1 MKKRILAMALS
12 LAMVFTML
20 PAIPARA
27 AESGLGTNLALTA
40 KASSVRENTPAASV
54 NDGKLATG
62 DPATSWNSWNGNES
76 DYPMP
81 ITLTWDSA
89 QTLASMRVMWW
100 SDGGGVTWP
109 SNAKVQYLDGS
120 EWKDIADAGIEH
132 GGYNGADGVWNIVNF
147 GNTVTTTSLR
157 MLVGRNVQGT
167 TGVGISEWEV
177 YGTPLKE
184 SISDVKIAGS
194 SKLMVGEKQQYDG
207 TTVPGTLAESAS
219 YGWSVEPANI
229 AEIDGAA
236 NKATVSVKGLKYG
249 DATLKLKATHEGVS
263 KETSLALR
271 VRAEGIQS
279 IDIYKTSTAA
289 GVAPIL
295 PDSVVANGLEFDD
308 PTPDLMAKNYNL
320 AEEFNASLVPVV
332 WDEVPAAK
340 YAAEK
345 AGTSFTVKGI
355 VNYDDRKYVATAV
368 VTVREAVEAP
378 ESNSSVTFE
387 NVQLNDTFWAP
398 KQQTNAINS
407 LNKAILEI
415 GKPSGGEPNYDNA
428 IKKLNGEKNY
438 GSFSGYVFQ
447 DSDIYKSIEAI
458 SYTLSATQ
466 NDTSAAMTAQRKV
479 LEDTLERWIGKIEK
493 VQYADGYID
502 TFFTL
507 RSQSS
512 SGGGSP
518 GTHRWRN
525 FANHEMYNAGHFLE
539 GVVAYT
545 RYREGIGKPDYRLYV
560 AGKRFADHIV
570 MMFGPNGKRHEVP
583 GHEEIEL
590 AMVKFGKLVEEYEG
604 KGTAQDYYDT
614 IKVLIDRRGESASLR
629 ESGYKGNEYSQ
640 DRTPFKDET
649 NAVGHSVRAGYFYT
663 GVTDIATMLPDGNA
677 DRDDYLNSLDT
688 IWNSVTERKTYI
700 TGAVG
705 AATATSS
712 SEGFGADYDLPP
724 AQSYAEICAAIAVA
738 NWNQRMNLLH
748 EDGKY
753 ADMVEKNLYNS
764 ILVGTNL
771 DGNRFY
777 YSTQLRVN
785 GGNGRSE
792 WFGCACCP
800 PNLMRTIA
808 AASGYMYNVHG
819 DDVFVNMYAGSEGK
833 VHVGGTEVGLTQ
845 TTNYPWEG
853 TVDLAVSPAAAKA
866 FTLKIRIPGWVNE
879 QQNKNVTIKVGQEE
893 VTAPAEKGY
902 VAITRTWNKGDVVH
916 IDMPMEIRKTESDP
930 NVVPTQGQIALQRGP
945 IVYCMEKAGNA
956 QLNPEIAN
964 FDPLN
969 FVIPRDAELTA
980 TYNENLLKGVVE
992 ITGNVKY
999 QNGSSLIDAK
1009 LQAVPYYAWNN
1020 RSDDADYTE
1029 GTIKNRSTKM
1039 LIWTT
1044 AANASGSQDPDDDK
1058 EPEVP
1063 YVPVPQLRHF
1073 ATPSVSYV
1081 GWGAGAD
1088 RFADDEMSTFWNGHS
1103 DPNDLTKPENY
1114 QWMQYDFGSRKAK
1127 ISGAQI
1133 TFYDDHSG
1141 VIYPSGMTIEYK
1153 DADGNMQQ
1161 VEPTNDWA
1169 ITQVNDIT
1177 YESKPTFKEIET
1189 SLIKV
1194 TLHNRNGVAVAV
1206 YDWKLTGDIAAD
1218 DALKTEI
1225 NNKIAEV
1232 EAGMAQLNQN
1242 DYTPESWEDVQ
1253 AALTDM
1259 KAVMGS
1265 ENITAIA
1272 AAEKEKA
1279 LVTAFAL
1286 LDKKADQAKIDQLQ
1300 ADITKYESEKDTYS
1314 AASWAE
1320 FEPVLNEAKEA
1331 LNSAGTNAINAARRK
1346 LRTAAEKLDLSA
1358 GEAIQALRDAVA
1370 KYSEA
1375 EYTAASWAKFAA
1387 AFKQANDVLGS
1398 ENPGLQV
1405 VNNAR
1410 NALETAASKLDKKAA
1425 AGTVDALKGTIAG
1438 YVEAEYTAES
1448 WKRFVYTLNE
1458 VSAIAN
1464 KEDPGQKE
1472 LNAAAASLATA
1483 AEKLAKKAGAD
1494 AISKLAAE
1502 IDKVKKSCNQT
1513 EYTTTSWQEFEG
1525 TLERLQLEAEGEG
1538 ASASEVIALAEAA
1551 NDAKAALELRASAS
1565 EISAFK
1571 TALNKYKTDYPKEDY
1586 TEESYSA
1593 MEKAIKRAEQIAG
1606 YAAEA
1611 IGKSMIET
1619 AMNRMADAVDSLERI
1634 VDKTALNAAIQEA
1647 EGKKEADY
1655 TADSYSKLAEA
1666 LKKAKDVAAK
1676 ADATQGEVDS
1686 AKTELDDAIKGLQEK
1701 PPVVTV
1707 DKKALNASIKT
1718 AEGKKQA
1725 SFTSDSFSK
1734 LKKALQA
1741 AKKVAA
1747 KSDATQAEV
1756 NSVKKALDT
1765 AVKNLVKL
1773 TKKSK
1778 TLVVGE
1784 TFSVA
1789 GKGCTYATS
1798 NKANA
1803 SVTKK
1808 GVVKALKGGKT
1819 VTIKV
1824 TNKSKKTE
1832 VQYKV
1837 TIRKAPSKIS
1847 KVTIKVKGQKKASN
1861 IALKKNKGTV
1871 SLKKGKTAT
1880 LTPTLPKKTYSK
1892 FKYTLTSSKYK
1903 KLATVS
1909 SKGVIKTKKKGTV
1922 RIKIQTL
1929 NNKSV
1934 IITVKI
1940 K

>member
-1 MKKRILAMALS
+1 M
-12 LAMVFTML
+12 
-20 PAIPARA
+20 
-27 AESGLGTNLALTA
+27 
-40 KASSVRENTPAASV
+40 
-54 NDGKLATG
+54 
-62 DPATSWNSWNGNES
+62 
-76 DYPMP
+76 
-81 ITLTWDSA
+81 
-89 QTLASMRVMWW
+89 
-100 SDGGGVTWP
+100 
-109 SNAKVQYLDGS
+109 
-120 EWKDIADAGIEH
+120 
-132 GGYNGADGVWNIVNF
+132 
-147 GNTVTTTSLR
+147 
-157 MLVGRNVQGT
+157 
-167 TGVGISEWEV
+167 
-177 YGTPLKE
+177 
-184 SISDVKIAGS
+184 
-194 SKLMVGEKQQYDG
+194 
-207 TTVPGTLAESAS
+207 
-219 YGWSVEPANI
+219 
-229 AEIDGAA
+229 
-236 NKATVSVKGLKYG
+236 
-249 DATLKLKATHEGVS
+249 
-263 KETSLALR
+263 
-271 VRAEGIQS
+271 
-279 IDIYKTSTAA
+279 
-289 GVAPIL
+289 
-295 PDSVVANGLEFDD
+295 
-308 PTPDLMAKNYNL
+308 
-320 AEEFNASLVPVV
+320 
-332 WDEVPAAK
+332 
-340 YAAEK
+340 
-345 AGTSFTVKGI
+345 
-355 VNYDDRKYVATAV
+355 
-368 VTVREAVEAP
+368 
-378 ESNSSVTFE
+378 
-387 NVQLNDTFWAP
+387 
-398 KQQTNAINS
+398 
-407 LNKAILEI
+407 
-415 GKPSGGEPNYDNA
+415 
-428 IKKLNGEKNY
+428 
-438 GSFSGYVFQ
+438 
-447 DSDIYKSIEAI
+447 
-458 SYTLSATQ
+458 
-466 NDTSAAMTAQRKV
+466 
-479 LEDTLERWIGKIEK
+479 
-493 VQYADGYID
+493 
-502 TFFTL
+502 
-507 RSQSS
+507 
-512 SGGGSP
+512 
-518 GTHRWRN
+518 
-525 FANHEMYNAGHFLE
+525 
-539 GVVAYT
+539 
-545 RYREGIGKPDYRLYV
+545 
-560 AGKRFADHIV
+560 
-570 MMFGPNGKRHEVP
+570 
-583 GHEEIEL
+583 
-590 AMVKFGKLVEEYEG
+590 
-604 KGTAQDYYDT
+604 
-614 IKVLIDRRGESASLR
+614 
-629 ESGYKGNEYSQ
+629 
-640 DRTPFKDET
+640 
-649 NAVGHSVRAGYFYT
+649 
-663 GVTDIATMLPDGNA
+663 
-677 DRDDYLNSLDT
+677 
-688 IWNSVTERKTYI
+688 
-700 TGAVG
+700 
-705 AATATSS
+705 
-712 SEGFGADYDLPP
+712 
-724 AQSYAEICAAIAVA
+724 
-738 NWNQRMNLLH
+738 
-748 EDGKY
+748 
-753 ADMVEKNLYNS
+753 
-764 ILVGTNL
+764 
-771 DGNRFY
+771 
-777 YSTQLRVN
+777 
-785 GGNGRSE
+785 
-792 WFGCACCP
+792 
-800 PNLMRTIA
+800 
-808 AASGYMYNVHG
+808 
-819 DDVFVNMYAGSEGK
+819 
-833 VHVGGTEVGLTQ
+833 
-845 TTNYPWEG
+845 
-853 TVDLAVSPAAAKA
+853 
-866 FTLKIRIPGWVNE
+866 KIRIPGWVNE

-1039 LIWTT
+1039 LIWTN

-1103 DPNDLTKPENY
+1103 DPNDLTNPENY

-1133 TFYDDHSG
+1133 TFYDDHGG
-1141 VIYPSGMTIEYK
+1141 VIHPSGMTIEYK

-1346 LRTAAEKLDLSA
+1346 LRAAAEKLDLSA

-1502 IDKVKKSCNQT
+1502 IDKVKKSCNQA

-1538 ASASEVIALAEAA
+1538 ASASEVAALAEAA

-1593 MEKAIKRAEQIAG
+1593 MEKAIKKAEQIAG

-1619 AMNRMADAVDSLERI
+1619 AVNRMADAVDSLERI

-1655 TADSYSKLAEA
+1655 TADSFGKLAEA

-1701 PPVVTV
+1701 PTVVTV